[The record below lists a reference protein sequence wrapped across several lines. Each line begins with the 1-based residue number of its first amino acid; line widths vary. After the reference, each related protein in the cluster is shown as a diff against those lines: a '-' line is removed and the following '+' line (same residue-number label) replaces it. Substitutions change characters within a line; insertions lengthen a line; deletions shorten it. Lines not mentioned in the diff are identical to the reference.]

1 MQGSRKKR
9 KQTMIGIADSGSTKT
24 EWCFLN
30 EAGEEQKQEIEF
42 SIEIKEMVLETDGEP
57 TDETQEPAFQWW
69 VTILVGFAII
79 AVIVSVVVVTK
90 VLRNSKIKWK

>member
-1 MQGSRKKR
+1 MY
-9 KQTMIGIADSGSTKT
+9 T
-24 EWCFLN
+24 N

-42 SIEIKEMVLETDGEP
+42 SIEIKEMVIETDAEP

-79 AVIVSVVVVTK
+79 AVICAVVVVTK
-90 VLRNSKIKWK
+90 VLRNSKIK